1 MNAKGSDVAAH
12 VRAQY
17 EAFPYP
23 AYGLF
28 LPLRGQEAYASNSLF
43 AARVL
48 EQRGLEPSLRRAPAP
63 AVLLAGCGD
72 VFPYLSTFWEPRR
85 HGLIAMD
92 LSARSLRRARLR
104 CLPRMRAME
113 WLRADLGDEDIPL
126 PEGLAHVD
134 CYGVLHHM
142 ARPAAALGRIARL
155 LAPGGTARIMVYNS
169 EARTWI
175 RHLQRAFALLGLE
188 GTEPGDREPARSLL
202 QALAEVSPALRARL
216 APMHDVLSHPARL
229 VDTFFHAREARL
241 GAAYWLRAL
250 ADAGLA
256 PIGLYDRYGE
266 LDDLPNPLLEVPT
279 AAALGARIAD
289 RRFEN
294 NLELYLAKIGPAG
307 EAIGNAGPGGGA
319 ENSRRPFPVHLPS
332 ALALRNPPASWWG
345 YRETRKLP
353 WYRRRSIWMHF
364 LANLRGRPSRADAW
378 AARMPPRAL
387 QRLGRLGAI
396 WPDECASAELKALL
410 RSPLEA
416 SMEPPEFPAALE
428 IRGNRGLRD
437 RVEGLLRG
445 RAVPKGR
452 EEGRPTGTEGRM
464 EPGATQAER
473 RMEQVMSRLDA
484 AQRP

>member
-1 MNAKGSDVAAH
+1 MDSSAADLTAR

-17 EAFPYP
+17 EAYPYP

-48 EQRGLEPSLRRAPAP
+48 EQGGHEPALRRGRA

-72 VFPYLSTFWEPRR
+72 VFPYLATFWEPRR
-85 HGLIAMD
+85 HDLIAMD

-104 CLPRMRAME
+104 CLPRLRALR
-113 WLRADLGDEDIPL
+113 WLRADLGDEDGPL

-142 ARPAAALGRIARL
+142 ARPAAALGRVGRL

-169 EARTWI
+169 EARGWL
-175 RHLQRAFALLGLE
+175 RHLQRAFALLGLNGAE
-188 GTEPGDREPARSLL
+188 AGDRSAARDLL
-202 QALAEVSPALRARL
+202 KALAEASPALRERL
-216 APMHDVLSHPARL
+216 APMGDVLSHPARF

-241 GAAYWLRAL
+241 TAAYWLRAI
-250 ADAGLA
+250 AEAGLT

-266 LDDLPNPLLEVPT
+266 LDDLPNPLLEFPSQ
-279 AAALGARIAD
+279 AALRERIAD

-294 NLELYLAKIGPAG
+294 NLEIFLARTDPEPDGAARGQRDPAH
-307 EAIGNAGPGGGA
+307 AGANPA
-319 ENSRRPFPVHLPS
+319 ELPS
-332 ALALRNPPASWWG
+332 ALALRSPPESWWG
-345 YRETRKLP
+345 YRETRGLP
-353 WYRRRSIWMHF
+353 WIRRREVWRHF
-364 LANLRGRPSRADAW
+364 LANLRGRPARADAW
-378 AARMPPRAL
+378 AGRLPPRAL
-387 QRLGRLGAI
+387 QRLGRLGAV
-396 WPDECASAELKALL
+396 WPDECASGELRELL

-416 SMEPPEFPAALE
+416 SMEPPDFPPAADL
-428 IRGNRGLRD
+428 RNRRDLRK

-445 RAVPKGR
+445 EARREDRA
-452 EEGRPTGTEGRM
+452 ELAM
-464 EPGATQAER
+464 A
-473 RMEQVMSRLDA
+473 RLDA